1 MNQVWVLAF
10 SKALVPFFCEMNL
23 LEWQS
28 LDLLHRTFDLFVS
41 IAENAGL
48 EKKLFKLNKHS
59 ALFERL
65 NLFRFLMDGI
75 ESIKEGVLENTA
87 NVLVHL
93 VVKQSL
99 VCFNLVQVF
108 LDLFEIALS

>member
-1 MNQVWVLAF
+1 MN
-10 SKALVPFFCEMNL
+10 S
-23 LEWQS
+23 
-28 LDLLHRTFDLFVS
+28 
-41 IAENAGL
+41 
-48 EKKLFKLNKHS
+48 
-59 ALFERL
+59 
-65 NLFRFLMDGI
+65 I
-75 ESIKEGVLENTA
+75 ESIKESVLENTA